1 MKRFTEKEDQF
12 IRDNYLSIPIKRLA
26 RMMGRAEGSVT
37 GRFRRIGLVLPPALA
52 AERKAA
58 STFKKG
64 CIPPNKGKGMSREI
78 REKVS
83 RTWFPSGHQPHNTK
97 EDGMIVGRID
107 NTGKKYLYI
116 REAKSKWELLHR
128 HLWRKHHGQIPAG
141 LIVAFKDGNSE
152 NCVIENLELI
162 DRAQNMRRNTIHNLP
177 EEIRDTK
184 LLIGS
189 LTRKINNYV
198 KNNNRSQGVTF

>member
-37 GRFRRIGLVLPPALA
+37 GRFKRIGLVLPPDLA
-52 AERKAA
+52 AERRAA
-58 STFKKG
+58 TTFKKG
-64 CIPPNKGKGMSREI
+64 NVSHNKGKGVSPEV
-78 REKVS
+78 REKIK

-162 DRAQNMRRNTIHNLP
+162 DRSENMRRNTIHNLP
-177 EEIRDTK
+177 EEIRNTK

-189 LTRKINNYV
+189 LTRKINKYEQ
-198 KNNNRSQGVTF
+198 NNK